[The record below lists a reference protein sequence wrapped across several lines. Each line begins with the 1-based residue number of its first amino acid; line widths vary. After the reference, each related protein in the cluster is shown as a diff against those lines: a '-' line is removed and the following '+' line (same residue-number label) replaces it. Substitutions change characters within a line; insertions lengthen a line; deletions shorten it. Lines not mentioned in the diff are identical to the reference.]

1 MRVLVLFY
9 TLGLSSAFFAP
20 PHALKAARIEGPT
33 SRARPVSERVTLF
46 MSGDDEALAE
56 ARRLIALAKSKLS
69 DGKGPAPTSLSPA
82 PPAGNHVK
90 EKTDRGLIA
99 DSDAMVRDS
108 NAGEWVSRGI
118 DDMFVDVTEDSILID
133 DEADEEE
140 IDRLKKEKWAELRD
154 RDVTK
159 SVMGLKRQLHAEDFE
174 KIFERRNPRIGER

>member
-1 MRVLVLFY
+1 MNENGRERERDATLSLRGALFC
-9 TLGLSSAFFAP
+9 SSVFSC
-20 PHALKAARIEGPT
+20 H
-33 SRARPVSERVTLF
+33 
-46 MSGDDEALAE
+46 
-56 ARRLIALAKSKLS
+56 
-69 DGKGPAPTSLSPA
+69 
-82 PPAGNHVK
+82 
-90 EKTDRGLIA
+90 
-99 DSDAMVRDS
+99 
-108 NAGEWVSRGI
+108 SRGI